1 MPNFASISASTWWGL
16 LIAALLCSILVM
28 FWVRRKKI
36 KAQMQARATRM
47 RRKRRRSAA
56 LPPKAV
62 PASSSASD
70 NGPPSDTPERRP
82 VILVVDDSKS
92 ALVHAQRILETRA
105 YRVVVAENGHVA
117 WGLLQDQ
124 KPDLVISDIDM
135 PKLDGFG
142 LLRLIREDLRLADLP
157 VMLMTG
163 HLYLH
168 VQAHQ
173 HEGFDSLLPKPYRP
187 EDLLDQVKFLLQE

>member
-1 MPNFASISASTWWGL
+1 MPNLATISASTWWGL
-16 LIAALLCSILVM
+16 LIAALLLSVLVM

-36 KAQMQARATRM
+36 KNQMQARATRM
-47 RRKRRRSAA
+47 RRKRRRTAA
-56 LPPKAV
+56 LPPKATATA
-62 PASSSASD
+62 ASSS

-105 YRVVVAENGHVA
+105 YRVVVAENGHQA